1 LNGRAYT
8 DPSKTD
14 LKDLEYTL
22 LRYQEA
28 SRLANVPPA
37 ITIAADDE
45 AVHERVID
53 VLNACAGA
61 NIKTITF
68 GSAN

>member
-1 LNGRAYT
+1 
-8 DPSKTD
+8 
-14 LKDLEYTL
+14 
-22 LRYQEA
+22 
-28 SRLANVPPA
+28 LANVPPA

-45 AVHERVID
+45 ATHERVID